1 MITTNLHM
9 SSHEILLPS
18 KPRLVIEEG
27 NKAIYEI
34 DGLYPGYGHTL
45 GNSLRRIIL
54 SSLPGAAI
62 TKIKIDGVGHEFETV
77 EGVQEDVINIILNL
91 KRVRFKLLTEDS
103 QVVTLS
109 AKEGVVLAKDLV
121 VPGQV
126 EVLNGDEYI
135 ATVTDKKKTLNIELT
150 VELGL
155 GFVQKDELQKEKMEL
170 GQIAVDAIFSPVRR
184 VSYEVENMRV
194 GDNTNHN
201 RLRISIE
208 TDGTYTPKEALERAV
223 EIMIVQL
230 QSIHEFKG
238 LDEIKEEMK
247 VIEKE
252 KAAIEKTVKE
262 SQEYAD
268 GEDELNQEEEILKT
282 RVEDLNLST
291 RTQNALDIAKIRT
304 VGGIA
309 RKSKEDL
316 LALEGLG
323 EKGIQEIKRALSNFG
338 ILLK

>member
-1 MITTNLHM
+1 M

-18 KPRLVIEEG
+18 KPRLVKEDG

-62 TKIKIDGVGHEFETV
+62 TRLKIDGVGHEFETL

-91 KRVRFKLLTEDS
+91 KRVRFKLTTDEP
-103 QVVTLS
+103 QTVTLS
-109 AKEGVVLAKDLV
+109 AGEGEVLAKDLQ

-135 ATVTDKKKTLNIELT
+135 ATVTDKKKKLE
-150 VELGL
+150 VELIVEKGL
-155 GFVQKDELQKEKMEL
+155 GFIQKAEIQKEKMEL
-170 GQIAVDAIFSPVRR
+170 GQIAIDAIFSPIRR

-201 RLRISIE
+201 RLRIAIE
-208 TDGTYTPKEALERAV
+208 TDGTFTPKEALEKAV
-223 EIMIVQL
+223 EIMILQL

-238 LDEIKEEMK
+238 LEEIKEEMRAL
-247 VIEKE
+247 EKE
-252 KAAIEKTVKE
+252 KAAIAESVKK
-262 SQEYAD
+262 A
-268 GEDELNQEEEILKT
+268 EEEESEEEDDNEEEEVMKT

-291 RTQNALDIAKIRT
+291 RTQNALDAAKIRT

-316 LALEGLG
+316 LALDGLG
-323 EKGIQEIKRALSNFG
+323 DKGIQEIKRALSNFG

>member
-1 MITTNLHM
+1 M
-9 SSHEILLPS
+9 SSQEILLPS
-18 KPRLVIEEG
+18 KPRLVTEDG

-54 SSLPGAAI
+54 SSLPGAAV
-62 TKIKIDGVGHEFETV
+62 TKIKIAGVGHEFETL

-91 KRVRFKLLTEDS
+91 KRVRFKLLTDEP
-103 QVVTLS
+103 QVATLS
-109 AKEGVVLAKDLV
+109 GKSGEIFAKDFA

-126 EVLNGDEYI
+126 EILNPDEYI
-135 ATVTDKKKTLNIELT
+135 ATVTDKKKGLDMEVTIEQ
-150 VELGL
+150 GL
-155 GFVQKDELQKEKMEL
+155 GFVQKADIQKEKMEL
-170 GQIAVDAIFSPVRR
+170 GQIAVDAIFSPIRR
-184 VSYEVENMRV
+184 VAYEVENMRV

-223 EIMIVQL
+223 EIMILQL

-238 LDEIKEEMK
+238 LEEIKAEMA
-247 VIEKE
+247 ILEKE
-252 KAAIEKTVKE
+252 QAAIAKSVKE
-262 SQEYAD
+262 AEAE
-268 GEDELNQEEEILKT
+268 GEEEVDEEEEVMKT

-291 RTQNALDIAKIRT
+291 RTQNALDAAKIRT

-309 RKSKEDL
+309 RKSKDDL
-316 LALEGLG
+316 LALDGLG

>member
-1 MITTNLHM
+1 M

-18 KPRLVIEEG
+18 KPRLVSEDG

-62 TKIKIDGVGHEFETV
+62 TKIKIDGVKHEFETL

-91 KRVRFKLLTEDS
+91 KRVRLKMITDEP
-103 QVVTLS
+103 QTVTLS
-109 AKEGVVLAKDLV
+109 AKTGEVLAKDLQ

-126 EVLNGDEYI
+126 EILNEDEYI
-135 ATVTDKKKTLNIELT
+135 ATVTGKSALNLELT
-150 VELGL
+150 IEKGL
-155 GFVQKDELQKEKMEL
+155 GFIQKDEIQKEKMEL
-170 GQIAVDAIFSPVRR
+170 GQIAIDAIFSPIRR

-223 EIMIVQL
+223 EIMILQL

-238 LDEIKEEMK
+238 LDEIKEEMRAL
-247 VIEKE
+247 EAE
-252 KAAIEKTVKE
+252 KAAITESVKE
-262 SQEYAD
+262 AQA
-268 GEDELNQEEEILKT
+268 EEEVEEDVNEEEEVMKT

-291 RTQNALDIAKIRT
+291 RTQNALDGAKIRT

-316 LALEGLG
+316 LALDGLG

>member
-1 MITTNLHM
+1 M
-9 SSHEILLPS
+9 SSNEILLPT
-18 KPRLVIEEG
+18 KPRLVKEDG

-62 TKIKIDGVGHEFETV
+62 TKIKIDGAGHEFETL

-91 KRVRFKLLTEDS
+91 KRVRFKLLTEES
-103 QVVTLS
+103 QTVTLS
-109 AKEGVVLAKDLV
+109 AKEGVVTAKNLS

-126 EVLNGDEYI
+126 EILNEDEYI
-135 ATVTDKKKTLNIELT
+135 ATVTDKKKTLEMEMT
-150 VELGL
+150 VEQGL
-155 GFVQKDELQKEKMEL
+155 GFIQKADIQKEKMEL
-170 GQIAVDAIFSPVRR
+170 GQIAIDAIFSPIRR

-223 EIMIVQL
+223 EIMILQL

-238 LDEIKEEMK
+238 LEEIKEEMAAL
-247 VIEKE
+247 EKE
-252 KAAIEKTVKE
+252 KAAIAESVKE
-262 SQEYAD
+262 AK
-268 GEDELNQEEEILKT
+268 EEEGEEDVNEEEEVLKT
-282 RVEDLNLST
+282 RIEDLNLST

-316 LALEGLG
+316 LALDGLG
-323 EKGIQEIKRALSNFG
+323 DKGMQEIKRALSNFG

>member
-1 MITTNLHM
+1 M

-18 KPRLVIEEG
+18 KPRLVKEDG

-62 TKIKIDGVGHEFETV
+62 TKIKIDGVGHEFETL
-77 EGVQEDVINIILNL
+77 EGVQEDVINVILNL
-91 KRVRFKLLTEDS
+91 KRVRFKLLTDES
-103 QVVTLS
+103 QIVTLS
-109 AKEGVVLAKDLV
+109 AKEGVVTAKNLS

-126 EVLNGDEYI
+126 EILNEDEYI

-150 VELGL
+150 VEKGL
-155 GFVQKDELQKEKMEL
+155 GFIQKDEMQKEKMEL
-170 GQIAVDAIFSPVRR
+170 GQMAIDAIFSPIRR

-201 RLRISIE
+201 RLRVSIE

-223 EIMIVQL
+223 EIMILQL

-238 LDEIKEEMK
+238 LDEIQEEMK

-252 KAAIEKTVKE
+252 KAAIEKTKIE
-262 SQEYAD
+262 SEEES
-268 GEDELNQEEEILKT
+268 EDDLNQEEEMLKT